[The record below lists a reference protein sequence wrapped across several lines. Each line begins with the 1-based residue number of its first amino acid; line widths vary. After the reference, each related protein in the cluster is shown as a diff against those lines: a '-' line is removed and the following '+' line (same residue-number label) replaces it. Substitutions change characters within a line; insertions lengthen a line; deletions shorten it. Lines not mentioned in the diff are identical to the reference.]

1 MGLPKKLLVAT
12 DFSEQGDQAG
22 EVALEWAERFA
33 AELHWVHGV
42 ECLATVTPPAAEP
55 LISSYIEQSRHIG
68 QERLAEA
75 VARARERGLVSD
87 AHIVDAPV
95 AAGVAGLAAEL
106 AADCIVVGTH
116 GHTGLSHV
124 LLGSVAERI
133 VRDAPCRVLVVRG
146 RRSPLSEQAIV
157 LGDDLTTVSTAARAD
172 AEALARELGASL
184 EVVHAVEAGIPYLA
198 TLELVLPKEM
208 FGRLHEDARQR
219 LDQAASESS
228 GLQVSSLVTS
238 ERPAGAICD
247 VASKVGANLVIVGS
261 RSRHGVDRVLL
272 GSVAERV
279 VRRAPCSVLVVR

>member
-1 MGLPKKLLVAT
+1 MALPKRLLVAT
-12 DFSEQGDQAG
+12 DFSEQGDRAS
-22 EVALEWAERFA
+22 EVGLEWAERFGG
-33 AELHWVHGV
+33 EVHWVHGT
-42 ECLATVTPPAAEP
+42 ECLASVTPPAAEP
-55 LISSYIEQSRHIG
+55 LIASYIEQSRHVG
-68 QERLAEA
+68 QERLAAA

-87 AHIVDAPV
+87 AHLVDAPV
-95 AAGVAGLAAEL
+95 AAGVAELAAEL
-106 AADCIVVGTH
+106 AADCVVVGTH

-124 LLGSVAERI
+124 LIGSVAERI

-146 RRSPLSEQAIV
+146 NRSPLSERTIV
-157 LGDDLTTVSTAARAD
+157 LGDDLTTVSTPARAD

-208 FGRLHEDARQR
+208 FGRLHEDAAQR
-219 LDQAASESS
+219 LEQAASESPEI
-228 GLQVSSLVTS
+228 QVSNTVTS

-247 VASKVGANLVIVGS
+247 LAEKAGSSLAVVGS
-261 RSRHGVDRVLL
+261 SSRHGVDRVLL